1 MSWAS
6 APRPRVGAWED
17 AGPAP
22 SVTRARPRTISEIR
36 RNSTVMAVSLSG
48 VVPGLSPIVQPSAVT
63 TSPSARVLRPRPTCR
78 NSRRSWHHRSYR
90 TMGAAQ
96 LPGFSTSFTIGLTPC
111 SRQLSGAR
119 RSSHAPS
126 ALTNRREE
134 VAPRGNDSREGP
146 DEKVHTMR
154 AVWST
159 DATDWL
165 RDWGQG
171 EDRLSIQVREL
182 RAHAREDAQGNS
194 IGRRR
199 HPHRLASLRE
209 ARADPS
215 CRKSLRTRNFAVS
228 PPSQGRAFTVM
239 AREMLWPPAVVVEFG
254 VTSRG
259 LLPLPASPTVLG
271 LATNRPTWCAEVP
284 FHGDWRQTAVV
295 YQAFIPRPHPDRG
308 VSHGGAHSDGRP
320 HRSR

>member
-1 MSWAS
+1 
-6 APRPRVGAWED
+6 
-17 AGPAP
+17 
-22 SVTRARPRTISEIR
+22 
-36 RNSTVMAVSLSG
+36 MAVSLSG

-78 NSRRSWHHRSYR
+78 YSRRSWHHRSYR

-134 VAPRGNDSREGP
+134 VTPRGNDSREGP

-159 DATDWL
+159 DAPDWL

-182 RAHAREDAQGNS
+182 RAHAREDAQGRS
-194 IGRRR
+194 I
-199 HPHRLASLRE
+199 SL
-209 ARADPS
+209 P
-215 CRKSLRTRNFAVS
+215 TRNFRRPPPLTLFAAVI
-228 PPSQGRAFTVM
+228 T
-239 AREMLWPPAVVVEFG
+239 
-254 VTSRG
+254 
-259 LLPLPASPTVLG
+259 LG
-271 LATNRPTWCAEVP
+271 LVLLLRRSSRQGAWRRAIASQVGY
-284 FHGDWRQTAVV
+284 HRGGDEGPVRHLRSCG
-295 YQAFIPRPHPDRG
+295 PRRG
-308 VSHGGAHSDGRP
+308 AAGGALRESFAAG
-320 HRSR
+320 